1 MVNKLGVKGGTS
13 ACFPV
18 YQILSFRLYREIE
31 FRFEVTVGCDQDI
44 SL

>member
-1 MVNKLGVKGGTS
+1 MVNKLGVKGGES

-18 YQILSFRLYREIE
+18 YQILSFRLYREIDV
-31 FRFEVTVGCDQDI
+31 RSEVAVGCDQDI